1 MDMPVAF
8 RNAADQAAAAMLIE
22 GKIVERAPVGSPHA
36 GMVKILNR
44 FFGRLAGDQAII
56 SVQDPLPSPSGYRTS
71 FSLQGEESVTALA
84 LPAIVGPVAAL
95 CFLGSD
101 ADPAPLRAVPAGSP

>member
-8 RNAADQAAAAMLIE
+8 RNRADPAAAAMLIE

-44 FFGRLAGDQAII
+44 LFGRLWGVKI
-56 SVQDPLPSPSGYRTS
+56 RR
-71 FSLQGEESVTALA
+71 SLA
-84 LPAIVGPVAAL
+84 PAVDG
-95 CFLGSD
+95 
-101 ADPAPLRAVPAGSP
+101 